1 MKLPV
6 NMHNG
11 NLADPD
17 QHTADCSHTR
27 PHARTQVS
35 EGTQLGWPVNL
46 FVQKGF

>member
-17 QHTADCSHTR
+17 PHTADYTHTR
-27 PHARTQVS
+27 PHAHTGKWRDPARMAGQS
-35 EGTQLGWPVNL
+35 ICA
-46 FVQKGF
+46 KGV